1 MVKIFGSTKE
11 QEDTDDKS
19 SLITEDVRT
28 ETAKPLFAEEEASK
42 TSDIKDLVLEGR
54 REIGDY
60 KGIKEATL
68 PLSEI
73 SSSEVKEF
81 LRERI
86 GNLTIE
92 GTIHEMYITIK
103 SMETQIRKVLDIN
116 ASLENDLKV
125 TKETL
130 IQVSKE
136 NEELKNKIKSM
147 EDEGPLKVE
156 LDRELRQLIAEHNK
170 KQEEVQDIIDD
181 KDDAVIKNKILQLD
195 IIRLGEEKEDALK
208 DALFLQSKLDDMVL
222 RIKDYEEQ
230 INGLKGENLYAK
242 EKITKQQE
250 EISGLAEEKN
260 AIELELKESKEA
272 FDEIYEALVET
283 KIKTKKFF
291 YQELKGK

>member
-1 MVKIFGSTKE
+1 MVKIFGSTEEK
-11 QEDTDDKS
+11 
-19 SLITEDVRT
+19 EDVS
-28 ETAKPLFAEEEASK
+28 ESSVKGESAEVEASKPLFEKEE
-42 TSDIKDLVLEGR
+42 TDIPDIKELVMKGR

-60 KGIKEATL
+60 EGIKDTPL
-68 PLSEI
+68 PLTEI
-73 SSSEVKEF
+73 SSAEVKEF

-130 IQVSKE
+130 ISVNKE
-136 NEELKNKIKSM
+136 NEELKNKIKKV

-156 LDRELRQLIAEHNK
+156 LERELRQLISEHNK
-170 KQEEVQDIIDD
+170 KQEEVQDVMGD
-181 KDDAVIKNKILQLD
+181 KDDTVIKNKILQQD
-195 IIRLGEEKEDALK
+195 IVRLGEEKDDALK
-208 DALFLQSKLDDMVL
+208 DALFLQSKLEDMVH
-222 RIKDYEEQ
+222 KVNGYEDQ
-230 INGLKGENLYAK
+230 INGLKGENIYSK

-250 EISGLAEEKN
+250 EISGLVEEKN
-260 AIELELKESKEA
+260 AIELEMKESKEA
-272 FDEIYEALVET
+272 FDEIYDALVET

-291 YQELKGK
+291 YKELQGE

>member
-11 QEDTDDKS
+11 KEDTDDKF
-19 SLITEDVRT
+19 SLKTEDVRT
-28 ETAKPLFAEEEASK
+28 ETAKPLFVEEVSK
-42 TSDIKDLVLEGR
+42 TSAIKDLVLEGR

-60 KGIKEATL
+60 EGIKEAPL

-116 ASLENDLKV
+116 VSLENDLKV

-130 IQVSKE
+130 ISVNKE
-136 NEELKNKIKSM
+136 NEELKNKMKSL

-156 LDRELRQLIAEHNK
+156 LERELRQLLSEHNK
-170 KQEEVQDIIDD
+170 KQEEVQDIIGD
-181 KDDAVIKNKILQLD
+181 KDDTVIKNKILQQD
-195 IIRLGEEKEDALK
+195 IVRLGEEKDDALK
-208 DALFLQSKLDDMVL
+208 DALFLQSKLGDLVL
-222 RIKDYEEQ
+222 RIKGYEDQ
-230 INGLKGENLYAK
+230 INGLKGENIYSK

-260 AIELELKESKEA
+260 AIELEMKESKEA
-272 FDEIYEALVET
+272 FDEIYDALVET

-291 YQELKGK
+291 YKELQGDK

>member
-1 MVKIFGSTKE
+1 MVKIFDSTKE
-11 QEDTDDKS
+11 KEDTEDKF
-19 SLITEDVRT
+19 SLKAGDMKT
-28 ETAKPLFAEEEASK
+28 ETAKPLFEKEETK
-42 TSDIKDLVLEGR
+42 IPDIKDLVLEGR
-54 REIGDY
+54 QEISGY
-60 KGIKEATL
+60 EGIKEAPL

-130 IQVSKE
+130 ISVNKD
-136 NEELKNKIKSM
+136 NEALKNKLKKM

-156 LDRELRQLIAEHNK
+156 LERELRQLISEHNK
-170 KQEEVQDIIDD
+170 GQEDAQDIMDE
-181 KDDAVIKNKILQLD
+181 KDGMGIKNKILKQD
-195 IIRLGEEKEDALK
+195 ITRLGEEREDALK
-208 DALFLQSKLDDMVL
+208 DALFLQSKLDDMIL
-222 RIKDYEEQ
+222 KIKDNEEQ
-230 INGLKGENLYAK
+230 INGIKGENLYFK

-260 AIELELKESKEA
+260 AIELEMKESKEA

-291 YQELKGK
+291 YQELKGE